1 MLFVRRLSWF
11 FRRRWPFYAATTLL
25 IAANSYM
32 NTVPARMVGQTID
45 SILNG
50 TLTRAGLSTTIWLL
64 LGLAVAT
71 YISTYLWIN
80 ALFGSS
86 VLLNKE
92 LRDRLLA
99 HWTRMR
105 PSFFQRNRSGELMAL
120 ATNDIEAVS
129 NTAGFGVVTIT
140 NTITGVV
147 VVVASMILYIDVR
160 LMLAA
165 LLPMPL
171 LTAAINVLGKRMRT
185 HFTAAQREFGV
196 MNDHVLESISGQRV
210 LRSYVQEK
218 SDLAAFDRVTRNVME
233 KNIRVAQTNSL
244 FMPVISAITGISFA
258 IAIGYGSYLVV
269 RNEITLG
276 EMVTFNIYLGLLVW
290 PMIAFGDF
298 INILQRGNASVGR
311 IEASLEQQPDVTE
324 PEHPISPEAAGDVA
338 FLGLTFRYPG
348 TDVDRL
354 RDVRLS
360 ARRGDTIGIVG
371 KTGAG
376 KSTLLKQLL
385 RQYPAPSGA
394 VTVSGVPIDRIPLD
408 RLLGWIGYVPQ
419 EHLLLS
425 RTIRDNIALGKPEA
439 SEAEVLEAARMAFL
453 ASDLERMP
461 AGLDTIVGEN
471 GVMLSGG
478 QKQRIGIARALLVRP
493 EILILDDAL
502 SAVDARTEAAIL
514 DEVRR
519 SRAGKTTFI
528 ATHRLSAVK
537 HAQRIVVLGDG
548 RIVEEGTHEELMRQ
562 GGWYKR
568 QYERQQLEESLSED
582 GGSETNL
589 TNGTN
594 GTNGAVN
601 R

>member
-1 MLFVRRLSWF
+1 M
-11 FRRRWPFYAATTLL
+11 LL
-25 IAANSYM
+25 ISANSYM
-32 NTVPARMVGQTID
+32 NTVAPRMVGQTID
-45 SILNG
+45 SMLNG
-50 TLTRAGLSTTIWLL
+50 TLTRAGLSSTLWLL
-64 LGLAVAT
+64 LGIAVAMYVTT
-71 YISTYLWIN
+71 YVWIN

-86 VLLNKE
+86 ALLNKQ

-140 NTITGVV
+140 NTIMGVI
-147 VVVASMILYIDVR
+147 VVVASMIYFIDVR
-160 LMLAA
+160 LMIAA

-171 LTAAINVLGKRMRT
+171 LTVAINVLGRRMRA
-185 HFTAAQREFGV
+185 HFTAAQQRFGV

-218 SDLAAFDRVTRNVME
+218 SDLAAFDRVTKDVME

-244 FMPVISAITGISFA
+244 FMPAISAITGISFA

-269 RNEITLG
+269 HNEITLG

-298 INILQRGNASVGR
+298 INILQRGNASVNR
-311 IEASLEQQPDVTE
+311 IEESLAQQPDVTD
-324 PEHPISPEAAGDVA
+324 PADPIRPEAAGDVA
-338 FLGLTFRYPG
+338 FRGLTFRYPG
-348 TDVDRL
+348 ADVDRL
-354 RDVRLS
+354 KDIRLE

-371 KTGAG
+371 KTGSG

-385 RQYPAPSGA
+385 RQYPIPAGG

-408 RLLGWIGYVPQ
+408 RLLGWIGYVSQ

-425 RTIRDNIALGKPEA
+425 RSIRDNIALGKPEA
-439 SEAEVLEAARMAFL
+439 TEEEVLEAARMAFL
-453 ASDLERMP
+453 TEDLERMP
-461 AGLDTIVGEN
+461 EGLDTIVGEN

-493 EILILDDAL
+493 DILILDDAL

-514 DEVRR
+514 DAVRR

-537 HAQRIVVLGDG
+537 HAQRIVVLDDG
-548 RIVEEGTHEELMRQ
+548 RIVEEGAHEELMQRD
-562 GGWYKR
+562 GWYKR
-568 QYERQQLEESLSED
+568 QYERQQLEESLLED
-582 GGSETNL
+582 
-589 TNGTN
+589 GTN
-594 GTNGAVN
+594 GTNRAVN
-601 R
+601 P